1 MRVWQALAKLGS
13 FVPWH
18 TEPTET
24 ISVFKWNAL
33 IYIYV
38 DFSSYFEADGPK
50 DILIA
55 KTAAQTKEKVDNVT
69 NRYVKI

>member
-1 MRVWQALAKLGS
+1 MSGKPSRNSVVS
-13 FVPWH
+13 HIWH

-33 IYIYV
+33 INIYV
-38 DFSSYFEADGPK
+38 NFSSYFKADGPK

-69 NRYVKI
+69 NRYIKI

>member
-1 MRVWQALAKLGS
+1 MSGKPSRNSVVS
-13 FVPWH
+13 HIWH

-33 IYIYV
+33 INIYV
-38 DFSSYFEADGPK
+38 DFSSYFKADGPK

-55 KTAAQTKEKVDNVT
+55 KTATQTKEKVDNVT
-69 NRYVKI
+69 NRYIKT

>member
-50 DILIA
+50 NILIA

-69 NRYVKI
+69 NRYIKI

>member
-69 NRYVKI
+69 NRYIKI

>member
-18 TEPTET
+18 TEPIKT

-69 NRYVKI
+69 NRYIKI

>member
-1 MRVWQALAKLGS
+1 MSGKPSRNSVVS
-13 FVPWH
+13 YIWH

-24 ISVFKWNAL
+24 ISVFKWNAP

-69 NRYVKI
+69 NRYIKI

>member
-1 MRVWQALAKLGS
+1 MSGKPSRNSVVS
-13 FVPWH
+13 YIWH

-55 KTAAQTKEKVDNVT
+55 KTAD
-69 NRYVKI
+69 I